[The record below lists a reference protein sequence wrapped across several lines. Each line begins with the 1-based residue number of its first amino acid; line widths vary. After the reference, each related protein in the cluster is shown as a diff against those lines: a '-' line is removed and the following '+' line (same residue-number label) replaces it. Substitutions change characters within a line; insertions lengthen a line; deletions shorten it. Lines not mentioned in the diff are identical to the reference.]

1 MVELMWRDVVCK
13 CLGAVF
19 LLKLFMVLFCLIPGR
34 IHHLSIAGVE
44 EQYIQRVSA
53 TWAS

>member
-1 MVELMWRDVVCK
+1 MVELMLRDVVCK

-19 LLKLFMVLFCLIPGR
+19 LLELSMVLSCLIPGC

-44 EQYIQRVSA
+44 ERYIQRVSA